1 MSTYKGN
8 GKKLVLMSDI
18 ISVKKITDMVNKK

>member
-1 MSTYKGN
+1 MSTYKWN
-8 GKKLVLMSDI
+8 GEKLILMSDI

>member
-1 MSTYKGN
+1 MSIYKWN
-8 GKKLVLMSDI
+8 GKKLVLMSGI